1 MRVMTFKAKPKT
13 IFGISMCLL
22 GVLVMILTFFG
33 NHSAKPVTKT
43 SAEIS
48 GETEKD
54 RADFLKSF
62 GWEFE
67 SRYSQKEV
75 KIPMYFNDVY
85 KNYNEI
91 HTSQGFNLEDYKG
104 KKATLYSYKINNYK
118 GHEKDE
124 FIYADILVYNGK
136 IIGGDICSTN
146 AENGFMHGFK
156 YAKT

>member
-1 MRVMTFKAKPKT
+1 
-13 IFGISMCLL
+13 
-22 GVLVMILTFFG
+22 
-33 NHSAKPVTKT
+33 
-43 SAEIS
+43 
-48 GETEKD
+48 
-54 RADFLKSF
+54 
-62 GWEFE
+62 
-67 SRYSQKEV
+67 
-75 KIPMYFNDVY
+75 MYFNDVY

-91 HTSQGFNLEDYKG
+91 QTSQGFNLEDYKG

-136 IIGGDICSTN
+136 IIGGDVCSTN